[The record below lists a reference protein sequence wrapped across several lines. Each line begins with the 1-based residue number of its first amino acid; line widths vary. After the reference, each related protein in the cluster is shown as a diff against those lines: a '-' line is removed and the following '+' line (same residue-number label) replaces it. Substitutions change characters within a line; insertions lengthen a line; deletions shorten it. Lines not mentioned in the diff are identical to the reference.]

1 MLNNLTKFHGLYS
14 KSVIRLTIGYH
25 STWRKLMS
33 KLVVDSTG
41 NDLTYKI
48 IGAAMDVHNNL
59 GPGYKEEIYERA
71 FALALNNREIEVQTQ
86 YPVSVESEEEQVGL
100 FYLDLFV
107 ENQVVVEIK
116 AFSHQLTGDEFAQ
129 VINYLK
135 ATQAPIALLFN
146 FGRRKLEYR
155 RVFPGKNDKPI
166 SRIGRDDVRKS
177 ER

>member
-1 MLNNLTKFHGLYS
+1 
-14 KSVIRLTIGYH
+14 
-25 STWRKLMS
+25 MS

-41 NDLTYKI
+41 NNLTFKI
-48 IGAAMDVHNNL
+48 IGAAMAVHNKL

-71 FALALNNREIEVQTQ
+71 LALELNSREIEVQTQ
-86 YPVSVESEEEQVGL
+86 YPVSVEMDDEQVAL

-116 AFSHQLTGDEFAQ
+116 AFSHPLTNDELAQ

-135 ATQAPIALLFN
+135 ATDAPIALLFN
-146 FGRRKLEYR
+146 FGRRKLDYR
-155 RVFPGKNDKPI
+155 RVFPGKDNRPVY
-166 SRIGRDDVRKS
+166 RTGRDDVRKS

>member
-1 MLNNLTKFHGLYS
+1 
-14 KSVIRLTIGYH
+14 
-25 STWRKLMS
+25 MS

-41 NDLTYKI
+41 NNLTFKI
-48 IGAAMDVHNNL
+48 IGAAMAVHNKL

-71 FALALNNREIEVQTQ
+71 LVLELNSRELEVQTQ
-86 YPVSVESEEEQVGL
+86 YPVSVEMDDEQVAL

-116 AFSHQLTGDEFAQ
+116 AFSHPLTNDELAQ

-135 ATQAPIALLFN
+135 ATDAPIALLFN
-146 FGRRKLEYR
+146 FERRKLDYR
-155 RVFPGKNDKPI
+155 RVFPGKDNRPVY
-166 SRIGRDDVRKS
+166 RTGRDDVRKS

>member
-1 MLNNLTKFHGLYS
+1 
-14 KSVIRLTIGYH
+14 
-25 STWRKLMS
+25 MS
-33 KLVVDSTG
+33 NLVVDSTG
-41 NDLTYKI
+41 NDLTFRI
-48 IGAAMDVHNNL
+48 IGAAMTVHNKL

-71 FALALNNREIEVQTQ
+71 FAQELNSREIEVQTQ
-86 YPVSVESEEEQVGL
+86 YPVSVEMDDEQVGL

-116 AFSHQLTGDEFAQ
+116 SFSHQLTGDEYAQ

-146 FGRRKLEYR
+146 FGRRKLEYH
-155 RVFPGKNDKPI
+155 RVFPGKNAQPI
-166 SRIGRDDVRKS
+166 GRLGRDDVRKF